1 MSVPLDLE
9 VIRKSLAGREARVL
23 DGEMV
28 SARAAVAA
36 ILRARREIGDPEV
49 LLIRRAEKPGDPW
62 SGHMAFPGGRT
73 APTDPDLLATA
84 IRETRE
90 EVGLDLGRD
99 AELIGR
105 LDDIP
110 AIARGKSTGM
120 VIRPFV
126 FALAQPEIE
135 LHPND
140 EVDEAH
146 WAPLGPL
153 VRGEV
158 ATTLDY
164 PFEGRMIALPGYR
177 VGERV
182 VWGLTYQMLQAFFA
196 VVDPAR

>member
-1 MSVPLDLE
+1 MSIPLDLE
-9 VIRKSLAGREARVL
+9 VIRKSLAGREARAI

-36 ILRARREIGDPEV
+36 ILRCGPTDPEV

-73 APTDPDLLATA
+73 APSDPDLLATA
-84 IRETRE
+84 VRETRE
-90 EVGLDLGRD
+90 EVGLDLARD

-110 AIARGKSTGM
+110 AISKGRSTGM

-126 FALAQPEIE
+126 FALATPDLQ
-135 LHPND
+135 LQPND

-164 PFEGRMIALPGYR
+164 PFEGQVIALPGFR